1 MAYTIGVKFTSRSA
15 IARLNEAR
23 VCRSRQG
30 RNTYTDTRGKGS
42 LVYLGLIADVHTDIR
57 LYEAVTFSLP
67 RIDAWID
74 RSDGGFEW

>member
-1 MAYTIGVKFTSRSA
+1 MCVDR
-15 IARLNEAR
+15 
-23 VCRSRQG
+23 G
-30 RNTYTDTRGKGS
+30 RGGIHIDTRGKGS